1 MLRSMKESGL
11 GRVRCH
17 DLRPSATSILLAR
30 ADLATVSRYVGH
42 RNAATTARVYT
53 HALGSHEE

>member
-1 MLRSMKESGL
+1 MKESGL

-42 RNAATTARVYT
+42 RNAATTSRVYT